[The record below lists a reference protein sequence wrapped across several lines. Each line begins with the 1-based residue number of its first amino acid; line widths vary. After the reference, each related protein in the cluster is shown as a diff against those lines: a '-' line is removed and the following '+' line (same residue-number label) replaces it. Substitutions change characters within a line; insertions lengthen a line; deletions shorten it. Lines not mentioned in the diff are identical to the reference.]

1 MAIFEL
7 VGGGRSQIIE
17 LNKTMLRHRIAIQKA
32 MAIALTK
39 TRVRAKD
46 YVIKSTAKFRS
57 GDAIYNPRWARAQ
70 QPTVPGRLT
79 SRTGKLKFM
88 LGHYATV
95 GNPLKGWDRSTWGK
109 TLAKQKSVAFLSQIR
124 AVKTSIG
131 HEMYVGTIRVLV
143 SGHPMLFETT
153 RGQPQES
160 LKTLAVRFQWE
171 YGIRGERRPIFAP
184 VRRQTDFDMRKLVE
198 QKNNLIWRI

>member
-7 VGGGRSQIIE
+7 VGGGRSQIIA
-17 LNKTMLRHRIAIQKA
+17 LNRTMKAHRIAIQKGIA
-32 MAIALTK
+32 AALTK
-39 TRVRAKD
+39 TRFRAEEHI
-46 YVIKSTAKFRS
+46 IKSTARFKS
-57 GDAIYNPRWARAQ
+57 GNIMYNPRWARAQ
-70 QPTVPGRLT
+70 QPTTPGRLT
-79 SRTGKLKFM
+79 SRTGKLKYM
-88 LGHYATV
+88 LRNMV
-95 GNPLKGWDRSTWGK
+95 SMGNPLRGWVGFGK
-109 TLAKQKSVAFLSQIR
+109 TLAKQKSIAFLSQVR
-124 AVKTSIG
+124 AIKTALGYES
-131 HEMYVGTIRVLV
+131 YVGTIRVYI
-143 SGHPMLFETT
+143 SGHPTLFETT